1 MEAPDCCWVPAGWE
15 PGSLHAAVIDYV
27 EPAVAARAA
36 RAIGVADGR
45 TSIPTGDFGHVM
57 AAGLPISL
65 ARVLPGLAPGARVLL
80 AAAGP
85 GFTWGAA
92 TLEV

>member
-1 MEAPDCCWVPAGWE
+1 A
-15 PGSLHAAVIDYV
+15 GSLAAAVIDYV
-27 EPAVAARAA
+27 EPSVAVRAA
-36 RAIGVADGR
+36 DAIGVPAGR
-45 TSIPTGDFGHVM
+45 TSVPTAEFGHVM
-57 AAGLPISL
+57 AAGLPIAL
-65 ARVLPGLAPGARVLL
+65 ARVLPGLSPGARVLL